1 MTTKAIPKETQLP
14 AALCCG
20 GARTKRPGGVITT
33 AHSEACAEVGDL
45 AIGTVRPPS
54 APFHTGELS
63 SPGLDRALS
72 TEELAR
78 AHEYLERKIAAARP
92 ARALPSVHRVKSWPE
107 QFRAALTGRK
117 RFEIRRDDRNYQTGD
132 TIELLEY
139 TPNLDQLELV
149 PGGGQPGSFTG
160 RAVMF
165 VIGYISRGGPVPP
178 GWCAFDLISTDDL
191 NRVEGVRR

>member
-1 MTTKAIPKETQLP
+1 MNAKQEQRAKQ
-14 AALCCG
+14 AAEAAASA
-20 GARTKRPGGVITT
+20 ARTAIDDTVDT
-33 AHSEACAEVGDL
+33 
-45 AIGTVRPPS
+45 AIGTVRPPRS
-54 APFHTGELS
+54 VSGE
-63 SPGLDRALS
+63 RALD
-72 TEELAR
+72 TMR
-78 AHEYLERKIAAARP
+78 A
-92 ARALPSVHRVKSWPE
+92 ARALPAVHRVKSWPE

-117 RFEIRRDDRNYQTGD
+117 RFEIRRDDRNFQTGD

-191 NRVEGVRR
+191 NRLEGVRR

>member
-1 MTTKAIPKETQLP
+1 MNAKQEQRAKQAAEAAVGAARAAIDDTD
-14 AALCCG
+14 
-20 GARTKRPGGVITT
+20 T
-33 AHSEACAEVGDL
+33 

-54 APFHTGELS
+54 VSAE
-63 SPGLDRALS
+63 RARE
-72 TEELAR
+72 TMR
-78 AHEYLERKIAAARP
+78 V
-92 ARALPSVHRVKSWPE
+92 ARALPAVHRVKSWPE

-139 TPNLDQLELV
+139 TPNLQQLDLV

-160 RAVMF
+160 RAAMF
-165 VIGYISRGGPVPP
+165 VIGYISRGGPVPA

-191 NRVEGVRR
+191 NRLEGVRR